1 MTDIKHHNNTPLSKQ
16 SDDHVPTQELDKD
29 ALFEL
34 MELFFYAYRDFV
46 SEPDEILK
54 EHGFG
59 RAHHR
64 VIHFV
69 GRNPNLRVADLLTIL
84 RITKQ
89 SLGRVLKQLI
99 EQGLIVQSEGK
110 RDRRERRLTLTPEGI
125 ELGRKLASPQ
135 LERIAKALKKAD
147 TENKQDFR
155 LFLQNMIDQ

>member
-1 MTDIKHHNNTPLSKQ
+1 MTDINDHNTTPLSKQ
-16 SDDHVPTQELDKD
+16 SGSEHPTQEVNKD

-89 SLGRVLKQLI
+89 SLGRVLRQLI
-99 EQGLIVQSEGK
+99 EQGFIVQSEGK
-110 RDRRERRLTLTPEGI
+110 KDRRERRLTLTPEGI
-125 ELGRKLASPQ
+125 EHSKSPKL
-135 LERIAKALKKAD
+135 K
-147 TENKQDFR
+147 TNKIFV
-155 LFLQNMIDQ
+155 FICKI